1 VTLVTQGGV
10 SAEVKVSFG
19 FSGHPNDV
27 RFMVVD
33 LSGRWFVDGTYCAE
47 MSTSIYRMPVK
58 GCAA

>member
-1 VTLVTQGGV
+1 MTLVTQGGV

-27 RFMVVD
+27 RFTVVD
-33 LSGRWFVDGTYCAE
+33 LSGRWFVDDTYCADP
-47 MSTSIYRMPVK
+47 STSIYRTPVQ